1 MYIVCLQISLK
12 IIKFLSLES
21 ISRGIK
27 WVYCSFRLQHLGIFL
42 FQVLVF
48 DFGTELYVWQGKAV
62 KPDRRKMGVKLA
74 RQLYEKG
81 YDYSACD
88 INPMSPLSSEL
99 SPLFCFSTVRPLI
112 A

>member
-1 MYIVCLQISLK
+1 M
-12 IIKFLSLES
+12 
-21 ISRGIK
+21 
-27 WVYCSFRLQHLGIFL
+27 
-42 FQVLVF
+42 LVF

-62 KPDRRKMGVKLA
+62 KPERRKMGVKLA

-99 SPLFCFSTVRPLI
+99 SSMVFVYKYFQAFDWLFILWYSLFKMFINNNPI
-112 A
+112 Y